1 MRKTKLS
8 NNKSEAKQEELPPER
23 SFVKTN
29 VPKQEDQLPNRKSNI
44 RKETCQE
51 NHLPTGRLNPK
62 RESKTQQKYLPQKGD
77 S

>member
-44 RKETCQE
+44 RKETC
-51 NHLPTGRLNPK
+51 
-62 RESKTQQKYLPQKGD
+62 
-77 S
+77 